1 MKINIEYC
9 VIWDYEPRA
18 RSLREDLIS
27 TFKDEFNIL
36 DIKLIEGG
44 RGVFEVSVNKGLKVF
59 SKKKTGRFPISS
71 HGTPG
76 RLSSFHSP
84 ANYYLN

>member
-18 RSLREDLIS
+18 RSLREDLIK
-27 TFKDEFNIL
+27 TFKDEFNVL
-36 DIKLIEGG
+36 DIQLIEGG

-71 HGTPG
+71 IEVSQAISDDIIEG
-76 RLSSFHSP
+76 RLW
-84 ANYYLN
+84 

>member
-36 DIKLIEGG
+36 DIKLIEGE
-44 RGVFEVSVNKGLKVF
+44 RGVFEVSVNRGLKVF

-71 HGTPG
+71 VEVSQAIRDAITDG
-76 RLSSFHSP
+76 RLW
-84 ANYYLN
+84 

>member
-18 RSLREDLIS
+18 RSLREDLIN
-27 TFKDEFNIL
+27 TFKDDFNEL

-44 RGVFEVSVNKGLKVF
+44 RGVFEVSVNKGL
-59 SKKKTGRFPISS
+59 
-71 HGTPG
+71 
-76 RLSSFHSP
+76 SFF
-84 ANYYLN
+84 

>member
-18 RSLREDLIS
+18 RSLREDLIN
-27 TFKDEFNIL
+27 TFKDEFNEL
-36 DIKLIEGG
+36 DIKLIESSG
-44 RGVFEVSVNKGLKVF
+44 GVFEVSVNKGLKVF

-71 HGTPG
+71 VEVSQAIRDAITEG
-76 RLSSFHSP
+76 RLR
-84 ANYYLN
+84 

>member
-18 RSLREDLIS
+18 RSLREDLIK
-27 TFKDEFNIL
+27 TFKDEFNVL
-36 DIKLIEGG
+36 DIQLIEGG
-44 RGVFEVSVNKGLKVF
+44 RGVFEVSVNRGFKVF

-71 HGTPG
+71 VEVSQAIRDAIIDG
-76 RLSSFHSP
+76 RLR
-84 ANYYLN
+84 

>member
-18 RSLREDLIS
+18 RRLREDLIK
-27 TFKDEFNIL
+27 TFKDEFNVL
-36 DIKLIEGG
+36 DIQLIEGE

-71 HGTPG
+71 IEVSQAIRDAITEG
-76 RLSSFHSP
+76 RLR
-84 ANYYLN
+84 

>member
-18 RSLREDLIS
+18 RSLREDLIK
-27 TFKDEFNIL
+27 TFKDEFNVL
-36 DIKLIEGG
+36 DIQLIEGD

-71 HGTPG
+71 IEVSQAISDAITEG
-76 RLSSFHSP
+76 RLW
-84 ANYYLN
+84 

>member
-18 RSLREDLIS
+18 RSLREDLIN
-27 TFKDEFNIL
+27 TFKDEFNEL
-36 DIKLIEGG
+36 DIKLIESGG
-44 RGVFEVSVNKGLKVF
+44 GVFEVSVNKGFKVF

-71 HGTPG
+71 VEVSQAIRDAITEG
-76 RLSSFHSP
+76 RLR
-84 ANYYLN
+84 

>member
-18 RSLREDLIS
+18 RSLREDLIK
-27 TFKDEFNIL
+27 TFKDEFNVL
-36 DIKLIEGG
+36 DIQLIEGG

-71 HGTPG
+71 VEVSQAISDAITEG
-76 RLSSFHSP
+76 RLW
-84 ANYYLN
+84 

>member
-44 RGVFEVSVNKGLKVF
+44 RGVFEVSVNKGL
-59 SKKKTGRFPISS
+59 
-71 HGTPG
+71 
-76 RLSSFHSP
+76 SFF
-84 ANYYLN
+84 